1 VSTGTKEVEVSMAVL
16 PLAPAP
22 GAADGQSLLVDRLR
36 VGDVEEGRVHLIA
49 WPFD

>member
-1 VSTGTKEVEVSMAVL
+1 VSAGAKEVEVGMAVPSL
-16 PLAPAP
+16 LPAP

-36 VGDVEEGRVHLIA
+36 VCDVEEGVHLIA